1 MRRHDQNPT
10 REEPVI
16 YEFQDICAE
25 LKELKEERCLSRF
38 KLPCLHLASSCL
50 VDYVPGSYLIRG
62 YNCQILGLPQRF
74 KFFGGH
80 NKFT

>member
-10 REEPVI
+10 REEPVA
-16 YEFQDICAE
+16 YEPQDICAE
-25 LKELKEERCLSRF
+25 LKELKEERCLSRC
-38 KLPCLHLASSCL
+38 KRPCLHLASSCL

-62 YNCQILGLPQRF
+62 CQILGLPQRF
-74 KFFGGH
+74 KFLGGH